1 MRIST
6 FPFTAQKFLG
16 AYRPSISS
24 MEGLFNQNT
33 FNPDSAN
40 PAPNTGGGGRRRRA
54 VSNSGF
60 TVQGISNPTTCLRF
74 NEAMLFGV
82 DNENY
87 PVYDEK
93 NLYNTNP
100 NFDFGAFS
108 DLAEQHQLIKTNS
121 TLFAFRFTD
130 PGVYV
135 FKLNKES
142 DQRMVSTPGK

>member
-1 MRIST
+1 MD
-6 FPFTAQKFLG
+6 
-16 AYRPSISS
+16 
-24 MEGLFNQNT
+24 NT
-33 FNPDSAN
+33 NF
-40 PAPNTGGGGRRRRA
+40 
-54 VSNSGF
+54 
-60 TVQGISNPTTCLRF
+60 
-74 NEAMLFGV
+74 
-82 DNENY
+82 

-135 FKLNKES
+135 FKMNEES
-142 DQRMVSTPGK
+142 NQRMVSLYLSISWTYSDIRDHHYPDLILIFT